1 MNLLKET
8 ISDLLEHGK
17 TLDDVVWVGTREVEI
32 PIKDFLKLADK
43 HYDAGFG
50 SPKVATD
57 LLVCGDGW
65 YMERH
70 EYDGSE
76 WWEFKTMP
84 TRPNRVVI
92 PKVIVD
98 DEFMWCS
105 LERMND
111 PNEGY
116 SDEPFDWEGMEVDFN
131 GLDQH

>member
-1 MNLLKET
+1 MANLRKET
-8 ISDLLEHGK
+8 IECLLENGK
-17 TLDDVVWVGTREVEI
+17 TLYDVVWVGTLEVEI
-32 PIKDFLKLADK
+32 PIEEFLRLVDK
-43 HYDAGFG
+43 YYDNGFG
-50 SPKVATD
+50 SQKVATD

-98 DEFMWCS
+98 DKFMWCP
-105 LERMND
+105 LKEMNNPND
-111 PNEGY
+111 PCEY
-116 SDEPFDWEGMEVDFN
+116 YKPFDWEGMEV
-131 GLDQH
+131 